1 MVAAPSDC
9 QNSAPDTILLT
20 DEQNP
25 YLPPDGSSA
34 TEVVRE
40 TLAPRTV
47 RPLFRVAGWNAA
59 AASNMVFCGIA
70 GWAQTAGSGR
80 QGMILGCLFIHA
92 IGSFMSCSKPQFA
105 KIMTSGAIP
114 LCLSQFFPILQMISG
129 MFAVRLVT
137 SMGLSEEISRG
148 VPSQI
153 SNQPGAFLATC
164 LTAAPMLIICGAVG
178 LTIEWLGRILRGR
191 SSASV

>member
-1 MVAAPSDC
+1 MS
-9 QNSAPDTILLT
+9 

-25 YLPPDGSSA
+25 YLPPDEGSA

-40 TLAPRTV
+40 TPATRTA
-47 RPLFRVAGWNAA
+47 RPLVRIAGWNAA

-70 GWAQTAGSGR
+70 GWAQTVGSGR
-80 QGMILGCLFIHA
+80 QGMLMGCLFILV
-92 IGSFMSCSKPQFA
+92 IGSLMSYLKPQFA
-105 KIMTSGAIP
+105 KVMTSGAIP

-129 MFAVRLVT
+129 MFAVHLVT
-137 SMGLSEEISRG
+137 SMGLSEEISPG

-178 LTIEWLGRILRGR
+178 LTIGWLGRILRGG